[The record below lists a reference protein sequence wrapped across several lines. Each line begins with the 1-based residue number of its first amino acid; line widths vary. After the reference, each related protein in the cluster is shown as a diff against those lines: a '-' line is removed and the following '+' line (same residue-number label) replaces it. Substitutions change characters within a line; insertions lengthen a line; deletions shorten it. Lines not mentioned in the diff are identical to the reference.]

1 MKKDTDNEQVITEE
15 EAKFC
20 LLYVNAPAP
29 FAGDA
34 RKCYK
39 AAISSKVT
47 EAEAQ
52 YYGLKLLKEPRVAD
66 RVAELIA
73 LNVYDA
79 SNIKQKTT
87 TTLLSIM
94 DECATAKYVNQ
105 YGDEIPAAS
114 MRSVSVNAAKELNSM
129 YGIKE
134 DIAHKVSIEG
144 SDGSGIT
151 FNINVPTANK
161 EEEEFK
167 ND

>member
-1 MKKDTDNEQVITEE
+1 MRKDTDNEQVLTEE

-29 FAGDA
+29 YAGDA

-39 AAISSKVT
+39 AAINSKVT

-52 YYGLKLLKEPRVAD
+52 YYGLKLLKEPRVSE
-66 RVAELIA
+66 RVAELVA

-94 DECATAKYVNQ
+94 DECASAKYVNQ
-105 YGDEIPAAS
+105 YGDDVPCAS
-114 MRSVSVNAAKELNSM
+114 MRAVSVNAAKELNSM

-161 EEEEFK
+161 EEAEFN